1 MSSKNIKAPY
11 ECMELKEYKLS
22 DFVPEFSEFRQSD
35 DLSRF
40 GCENIEDNLIR
51 LEKRG
56 KIHFENR
63 IGICPCC
70 KSHHTV
76 KNGTYERKLIFLRI
90 GEQICTIQKY
100 KCKKCGKVF
109 YSDLSSLVYSNSNI
123 TLPVIDCIENLYQIY
138 GAGLH
143 KIRFDLKQ
151 QHNIEISHQSI
162 ENILLKSKYEFNY
175 ENRTY
180 SGYYLFDSLWVK
192 IKGKWNYL
200 LALFDVKLNTLVSV
214 KLVESED
221 SKTIYQFLH
230 ESLRNQE
237 KISIGTDLKHEYRE
251 AIDKLKV
258 KQQFCKFHV
267 KQNINKRFRD
277 YFDKN
282 QLEKEEF
289 NELIDLKKHIFKIL
303 DAKNLNDAKNL
314 RNQLLDKK
322 YSKNN
327 FTIKIVDK
335 FIIPYFQKLTTHL
348 ENTNIPSTNNKIENI
363 FQKIFPKHIKR
374 TMKIEQGFLRRFML
388 KLNHWNI
395 KNKKEKNHTSF

>member
-1 MSSKNIKAPY
+1 
-11 ECMELKEYKLS
+11 
-22 DFVPEFSEFRQSD
+22 
-35 DLSRF
+35 
-40 GCENIEDNLIR
+40 

-63 IGICPCC
+63 IGICPSC

-123 TLPVIDCIENLYQIY
+123 TLPVINCIENLYQIY

-214 KLVESED
+214 KLVKSED

-258 KQQFCKFHV
+258 KQHFCKFHV

-363 FQKIFPKHIKR
+363 FQKVFPKHIKR
-374 TMKIEQGFLRRFML
+374 TMKIEQGLLRRFML

>member
-1 MSSKNIKAPY
+1 MTSKNIKAPY

-22 DFVPEFSEFRQSD
+22 DFIPEFSEFRQSD

-63 IGICPCC
+63 IAICPSC
-70 KSHHTV
+70 KSHHTI

-109 YSDLSSLVYSNSNI
+109 YSDLSSLVYPNSNI

-143 KIRFDLKQ
+143 KIRFNLKQ

-200 LALFDVKLNTLVSV
+200 LALFDVKLNTLVSI

-221 SKTIYQFLH
+221 SKTIYQFLN
-230 ESLRNQE
+230 ESLRNQK

-251 AIDKLKV
+251 AIDKLNIKHH
-258 KQQFCKFHV
+258 FCRFHV
-267 KQNINKRFRD
+267 KQNLNKRFKD
-277 YFDKN
+277 YIGNN
-282 QLEKEEF
+282 QPSDEENEILAHLKED
-289 NELIDLKKHIFKIL
+289 IYKIL
-303 DAKNLNDAKNL
+303 DAESVVDAKTV
-314 RNQLLDKK
+314 RDKLINK
-322 YSKNN
+322 EYPKN
-327 FTIKIVDK
+327 K
-335 FIIPYFQKLTTHL
+335 FINKILWKFVIPNFNKLIIPI
-348 ENTNIPSTNNKIENI
+348 ENSIIPSTNNKIENI

-374 TMKIEQGFLRRFML
+374 RMKIEKGLLTRFML
-388 KLNHWNI
+388 KLNYWNV
-395 KNKKEKNHTSF
+395 NNAY